1 MSTLAELAQLV
12 GDRLLARHQ
21 RLVTAESCTGGLV
34 AAAITDNSGSSAWFE
49 RGHVTYSNAA
59 KSELLHIP
67 LSYIEA
73 HGAVSEGVAR
83 AMVVGALSHG
93 QAQVALAITGIAGPN
108 GGSANKP
115 VGTVHF
121 AWMLGQTVHHA
132 VRVFPGDRHQVR
144 DAAARFSL
152 EQLATLLT

>member
-12 GDRLLARHQ
+12 GDHLLARGEM
-21 RLVTAESCTGGLV
+21 LVTAESCTGGMV

-49 RGHVTYSNAA
+49 CGHVTYSNAA
-59 KSELLHIP
+59 KSALLNIP
-67 LSYIEA
+67 PSFIEA

-83 AMVVGALSHG
+83 AMVVGALANR

-121 AWMLGQTVHHA
+121 AWMFGQTVHHTL
-132 VRVFPGDRHQVR
+132 RVFPGDRRQVR
-144 DAAARFSL
+144 EAAARFSL
-152 EQLATLLT
+152 EQLALFLA